1 MGSETNGRLTLTGP
15 GQPILSPVFVD
26 AVTRKVEKKIASKAM
41 KLLSFIADSNTDG
54 GLIIQHRPMNDKKD
68 FILTEWYKQAMQLEA
83 VIVVKQDLYIDLSL
97 SLDEIRTHYRKS
109 YKPFINRVYENGNIA
124 SLHLK
129 I

>member
-1 MGSETNGRLTLTGP
+1 
-15 GQPILSPVFVD
+15 
-26 AVTRKVEKKIASKAM
+26 M

-54 GLIIQHRPMNDKKD
+54 GLIIQHRPMNDNKD